1 MTDSVFVPPPGS
13 GGGGLR
19 VAGLLSLLAL
29 VFAGSVMWLVFT
41 EPQTVAEAIES
52 GELSPLFET
61 LARSLRD
68 LLLELL
74 GYL

>member
-1 MTDSVFVPPPGS
+1 MTDSTSAPSPES

-41 EPQTVAEAIES
+41 EPQTVAEAIEA
-52 GELSPLFET
+52 GELSPLLET